1 MCKTKEKLK
10 KGTICMKKL
19 KKSAYTLILMATCF
33 VASPVIIH
41 KIWKS
46 SETKKPVNP
55 PSVSDNSKPNEPPG
69 DNLQENPSTSEN
81 STENVHAETTPI
93 ENVPAVPFATS
104 DVSYFDDALFIGD
117 SRTVGIKEYG
127 TLKNADYF
135 CSVGMSAYQI
145 DDEEID
151 GMTFDEKID
160 KKQYGK
166 VYVMLGINEVG
177 NDIEVTKTA
186 YRAIV
191 EKIKVHQPDAIIYL
205 QANLHVSYSEENDI
219 INNSAI
225 NNLNSVIES
234 LTDNKRTFYIDIN
247 EVYDDEYGNFTESY
261 TSDGVHPLGMY
272 YTKWCEW
279 LCTKTISVEDNIQET
294 TAQPE
299 TEPDT
304 TTT

>member
-1 MCKTKEKLK
+1 
-10 KGTICMKKL
+10 MKKL

-46 SETKKPVNP
+46 SEKKKPVNP
-55 PSVSDNSKPNEPPG
+55 PSISDNSKPDEPSENTPE
-69 DNLQENPSTSEN
+69 ENPSTSEN
-81 STENVHAETTPI
+81 SAETVPAETTPV
-93 ENVPAVPFATS
+93 ENVSAVSFATS
-104 DVSYFDDALFIGD
+104 DVSYFDDALFVGD

-151 GMTFDEKID
+151 GMTFDKKID
-160 KKQYGK
+160 EKQYSK
-166 VYVMLGINEVG
+166 VYIMLGINEVG

-205 QANLHVSYSEENDI
+205 QANLHVSYSEQNDI

-225 NNLNSVIES
+225 NNLNSVIQS

-272 YTKWCEW
+272 YKKWCEW

-294 TAQPE
+294 TTQSA
-299 TEPDT
+299 TESDT

>member
-1 MCKTKEKLK
+1 
-10 KGTICMKKL
+10 MKKL

-33 VASPVIIH
+33 IASPVIIH

-46 SETKKPVNP
+46 SETKKPVST
-55 PSVSDNSKPNEPPG
+55 PSASDNSKPDSPEVTTEET
-69 DNLQENPSTSEN
+69 QSA
-81 STENVHAETTPI
+81 TENTAEP
-93 ENVPAVPFATS
+93 VVSFATS

-117 SRTVGIKEYG
+117 SRTVGIQEYG
-127 TLKNADYF
+127 TLQNADYF

-151 GMTFDEKID
+151 GITFDEKID

-166 VYVMLGINEVG
+166 VYIMLGVNEVG

-191 EKIKVHQPDAIIYL
+191 EKVKVHQPDAVIYL
-205 QANLHVSYSEENDI
+205 QANLHVSYSAENDV

-247 EVYDDEYGNFTESY
+247 DVYDDDYGNFTESY
-261 TSDGVHPLGMY
+261 TSDGIHPLGMY

-279 LCTKTISVEDNIQET
+279 LCTKTISFENNTQET
-294 TAQPE
+294 TVQPA
-299 TEPDT
+299 T
-304 TTT
+304 